1 MIKEEELNLSI
12 KEMMKNLQLAEVS
25 CASSV
30 QFERD
35 LPTDIAMELFD
46 FYEYVVE
53 RSFDG
58 LSDLLARFFC
68 RDNCFY
74 ACIDAVCSLD
84 LTTLQ
89 TEEISVSESDENCFT
104 LSFKMEGGDGR

>member
-1 MIKEEELNLSI
+1 
-12 KEMMKNLQLAEVS
+12 MKNLQLAGIQ

-30 QFERD
+30 QFDKE
-35 LPTDIAMELFD
+35 LPTDVAMKLFD

-53 RSFDG
+53 NAFEGLRS
-58 LSDLLARFFC
+58 LLARFFC
-68 RDNCFY
+68 RDGSFY

-89 TEEISVSESDENCFT
+89 SGSISVSRTDENYYT
-104 LSFKMEGGDGR
+104 LAFKLEGGDGKR